1 MSKWAADPARGAL
14 PVGCG
19 RYGREADMW
28 SVGVILYILLSGTP
42 PFDDNTLFDQIRT
55 ASYSFQGQEWEGVSD
70 EAKDLVR
77 KLLTTSPVTRLKA
90 DQVGNTHQGP
100 LSLKHSV
107 KASHCQYMSM
117 RST

>member
-1 MSKWAADPARGAL
+1 
-14 PVGCG
+14 
-19 RYGREADMW
+19 MW

-90 DQVGNTHQGP
+90 DQVGSTHQGA
-100 LSLKHSV
+100 LSL
-107 KASHCQYMSM
+107 
-117 RST
+117 